1 MSQDCHDG
9 RRGTESLT
17 GLLRIRS
24 NTLGCVKSVSRF
36 GTRMK
41 FNTESTFKMNGLR
54 KRVSKTRESC
64 EPERQGTP

>member
-9 RRGTESLT
+9 RRGAESLT

-41 FNTESTFKMNGLR
+41 CELKIMCEVNGLR
-54 KRVSKTRESC
+54 PRVSKTRESC
-64 EPERQGTP
+64 EPESRGLP